1 MQLGV
6 PHYEGILQEE
16 QREQLFFFEEILPI
30 PYAKD

>member
-6 PHYEGILQEE
+6 PHYEGILQE